1 MDRKKKV
8 ITLIILVLGLV
19 VAGTLGYMLLLNLG
33 VVDAMYMTVITISTV
48 GYKEVADMTSE
59 AKLFSMLLIIMS
71 IGTVGYL
78 VSNIV
83 SFFLEGEVKEVW
95 RKRRMENAINNMEN
109 HYIICGAGETGIFA
123 INQFKKQEI
132 PFVVIDKNQ
141 ETCNRLDEE
150 NVNYICGDATIDQIL
165 EKAGIKKAKGLIASL
180 GKDAENVYTVLTAR
194 QLNENLHIV
203 ARFIDEHAHDKLL
216 KAGANN
222 AVSPNEIG
230 GIRMA
235 SLVLKPSV
243 VSFLDAITHAEDMVL
258 SLEDVVIGKGSSIC
272 DKSLKEASIPN
283 QTGLIVLALNQIAD
297 KDKEMVFNP
306 GPDAMLR
313 EGDRMMVLGRE
324 EQIKKLR
331 EMSKDSG
338 KRHGEV

>member
-1 MDRKKKV
+1 MDSKKKV
-8 ITLIILVLGLV
+8 ITLILLVLGLV
-19 VAGTLGYMLLLNLG
+19 LMGTLGYMFLLNLG
-33 VVDAMYMTVITISTV
+33 LVDALYMTVITISTV

-95 RKRRMENAINNMEN
+95 RRRKMENTIASLED
-109 HYIICGAGETGIFA
+109 HYIICGAGETGIFV

-132 PFVVIDKNQ
+132 PFVVIDKSQ
-141 ETCNRLDEE
+141 ELCHRLSEE
-150 NVNYICGDATIDQIL
+150 NINYVHGDATMDHIL
-165 EKAGIKKAKGLIASL
+165 EKAGILRAKGLVASL
-180 GKDAENVYTVLTAR
+180 GKDSENVYTVLTAR
-194 QLNENLHIV
+194 QMNEHLHIV
-203 ARFIDEHAHDKLL
+203 ARSIDEHAHEKLI

-235 SLVLKPSV
+235 ALVLKPSV
-243 VSFLDAITHAEDMVL
+243 VSFLDAITHAGDMVL
-258 SLEDVVIGKGSSIC
+258 SLEDVVIGGGSSVC
-272 DKSLKEASIPN
+272 DKTLMEASIPN

-297 KDKEMVFNP
+297 EEKEMVFNP
-306 GPDAMLR
+306 GPEIMLR
-313 EGDRMMVLGRE
+313 EGDRMIVLGRD
-324 EQIKKLR
+324 EQIEKLR
-331 EMSKDSG
+331 QMSRDSG
-338 KRHGEV
+338 KRLT